1 MTRYREES
9 VLDELTERLVRIH
22 LNRGAS
28 LPGGE
33 IFSNSGEGRLLI
45 YLLQDKTNVL
55 IGEMTRDLNLSTGRA
70 ANLLRQLE
78 TKRYIQR
85 IQCSDDRRKYTVSLT
100 EEGRKK
106 AESIYRGIQVYDR
119 SLLEKLGE
127 EDAGSLVRILEK
139 SIGILQNS

>member
-1 MTRYREES
+1 MKKEREGS

-22 LNRGAS
+22 LNRSAS
-28 LPGGE
+28 PPGE
-33 IFSNSGEGRLLI
+33 IFANSGEGRLLI
-45 YLLQDKTNVL
+45 YLLQDKSDVL
-55 IGEMTRDLNLSTGRA
+55 VGEMTRDLNLSTGRT

-78 TKRYIQR
+78 AKAYIRR

-106 AESIYRGIQVYDR
+106 AESVYRGIRVYDR

-127 EDAGSLVRILEK
+127 EDAEYLVRILEK
-139 SIGILQNS
+139 SMKILQDN